1 MPASADPAAT
11 RAARLTLAAS
21 RQTHATIQCLVDRD
35 RAADAFRAY
44 AYCRWMDDRLDR
56 DMASRSERLAFVAR
70 QTTLLERCCAADW
83 PDQVGLEEGWL
94 VDLLRRNPTDN
105 VGLRAY
111 LWNML
116 AVMAFDA
123 QRRGRLITQAE
134 LAEYTRSLA
143 TAVTEALH
151 FFIGHNGRAPQTEI
165 RYRAAA
171 AAHITHMLRD
181 TYEDVA
187 AGYFNIPCEYLQGH
201 ALSPHDVEREPYRAW
216 VASRVQLARADFQA
230 GLAYLA
236 QVESWRCRLAGYAY
250 FARFEGV
257 LTAIERD
264 GYRLRPAY
272 AEARSVSAGLR
283 TLGTALA
290 LAAVSRRSPV
300 TSGALPAR

>member
-1 MPASADPAAT
+1 MIPTPCRRSRFRVTKSAAVS
-11 RAARLTLAAS
+11 L
-21 RQTHATIQCLVDRD
+21 
-35 RAADAFRAY
+35 
-44 AYCRWMDDRLDR
+44 
-56 DMASRSERLAFVAR
+56 SER
-70 QTTLLERCCAADW
+70 EE
-83 PDQVGLEEGWL
+83 VGSSS
-94 VDLLRRNPTDN
+94 
-105 VGLRAY
+105 
-111 LWNML
+111 
-116 AVMAFDA
+116 
-123 QRRGRLITQAE
+123 
-134 LAEYTRSLA
+134 TR
-143 TAVTEALH
+143 
-151 FFIGHNGRAPQTEI
+151 I
-165 RYRAAA
+165 
-171 AAHITHMLRD
+171 
-181 TYEDVA
+181 
-187 AGYFNIPCEYLQGH
+187 
-201 ALSPHDVEREPYRAW
+201 RAW